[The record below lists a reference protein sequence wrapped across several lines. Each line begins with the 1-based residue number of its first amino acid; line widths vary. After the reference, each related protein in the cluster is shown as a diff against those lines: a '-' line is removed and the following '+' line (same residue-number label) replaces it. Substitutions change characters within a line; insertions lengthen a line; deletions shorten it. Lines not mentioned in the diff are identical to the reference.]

1 MLVNYFDFRL
11 GEHRFTVWIEICSK
25 NISSLN
31 KYINIFFFTCCFRPQ
46 PNNFQTNCLGLD
58 SLDDSGPK
66 TRVGTARV
74 MMVASTFRIR
84 GFFAAGLK
92 QFRSLRKTL
101 AANEQKTAFFLRACV
116 LSACMRTQMHVYLL
130 ACTQHAKKITR
141 HNSEFEMFEQ
151 ERTTGGKAISHIIQM
166 GYE

>member
-1 MLVNYFDFRL
+1 MSHLHTMLVNYFDFRL

-46 PNNFQTNCLGLD
+46 PNNFQTNCLCLD

-101 AANEQKTAFFLRACV
+101 AANEQKTAFFYV
-116 LSACMRTQMHVYLL
+116 HVYCLL
-130 ACTQHAKKITR
+130 ACAHKCMCIYLHAHSMQKK
-141 HNSEFEMFEQ
+141 
-151 ERTTGGKAISHIIQM
+151 
-166 GYE
+166 